1 MDNVRLFLVAT
12 VAFLGLMLWQ
22 AWQEDYGRPALSA
35 PTTPS
40 VANPQ
45 ATANDTPAVPA
56 ATATSTANDLPSPP
70 VPDANASATA
80 PAVPQTELQPNSTS
94 GKSISVQTD
103 VFDLEISTVGGS
115 ITVARL
121 RDYPYDLKA
130 PDVPIQLM
138 GESPGRIYVSQ
149 GGLAGKG
156 DLPTHHTIYRSDAD
170 RYVMR
175 EGEQELSVSLYYTT
189 PQNVVVEKRFRFHPD
204 SYVINVDYV
213 VNNQSTETI
222 RAHQYE
228 QLKRNEESSRDGLVY
243 TFTGPVLSTP
253 EARFEK
259 YDLDDLAD
267 LPLDISATES
277 WVGIIQHYFV
287 AAVLPPPQPAA
298 NFYSKIVSPTVY
310 LVGFLSEGQEIPSG
324 AAQTFSSRMYIGP
337 KRHDR
342 LSTVAPGLE
351 LAVDYG
357 MLWFI
362 AKPLFVVLSFIHD
375 LSGNWGYAIILLT
388 ILLKLLFYP
397 LSAAG
402 YRSMANMRRVQPRM
416 MALKDRYGDDRN
428 ALNQAMM
435 KLYKDEKINPLGGCF
450 PILIQIP
457 VFIALYWVLLES
469 VEMRQAPFIAWIDD
483 LSAKDPWF
491 VLPLLMG
498 ISMWAQQ
505 KLNPAPLDPVQAKV
519 MQFLPYV
526 FTIFF
531 AFFPSGLVLYWLVNN
546 ILSIAQQ
553 WRITTLIEKSGA

>member
-1 MDNVRLFLVAT
+1 MDNVRLFLFAT

-22 AWQEDYGRPALSA
+22 AWQEDYGQPPASKPATIADA
-35 PTTPS
+35 PTQPVPTDTPS
-40 VANPQ
+40 P
-45 ATANDTPAVPA
+45 TFKPSDTPATPLHAVVESAAETIQPA
-56 ATATSTANDLPSPP
+56 VANTATNI
-70 VPDANASATA
+70 
-80 PAVPQTELQPNSTS
+80 
-94 GKSISVQTD
+94 SITTD
-103 VFDLEISTVGGS
+103 VFDVTLSTQGGS
-115 ITVARL
+115 ITAAKL
-121 RDYPYDLKA
+121 LDYPYELKA
-130 PDVPIQLM
+130 PDIPIQLM
-138 GESPGRIYVSQ
+138 GESPGRIYVYQ

-156 DLPTHHTIYRSDAD
+156 ELPTHHSIYTTGQSHYELADDAD
-170 RYVMR
+170 QLVVTLEHR
-175 EGEQELSVSLYYTT
+175 T
-189 PQNVVVEKRFRFHPD
+189 PADVIVEKRYRFHRD
-204 SYVINVDYV
+204 SYVIDVEYAIKNR
-213 VNNQSTETI
+213 SGESI

-253 EARFEK
+253 ESRFEK
-259 YDLDDLAD
+259 YDLDDFTE
-267 LPLDISATES
+267 LPLDVTATES

-287 AAVLPPPQPAA
+287 SALLPPASAPT
-298 NFYSKIVSPTVY
+298 NFYSKVVSPTVY
-310 LVGFLSEGQEIPSG
+310 IVGFLTDG
-324 AAQTFSSRMYIGP
+324 ADIAAGTEHNFSSRIYIGP

-342 LSTVAPGLE
+342 LSVVAPGLE

-362 AKPLFVVLSFIHD
+362 AKPLFVLLTLIFD
-375 LSGNWGYAIILLT
+375 QTGNWGFAIIILT
-388 ILLKLLFYP
+388 ILLKLFFYP

-416 MALKDRYGDDRN
+416 LALKDRFGDDRA

-435 KLYKDEKINPLGGCF
+435 KLYKEEKINPLGGCL

-553 WRITTLIEKSGA
+553 WRITTVIERSGQ